1 MSTTMEMVRSKG
13 TDGKGSDKG
22 TDKGTEEEDVKKG
35 PAKGSKVGAFFKA
48 PDEDDEK
55 VLKWRFLAKGEAL
68 AAILAVFGARAV
80 EGDKQVAFK
89 VEEAGDLELGDV
101 VRHLFAK
108 AHAAGVVLSDL
119 VALIEAKE
127 AEKEKA
133 KS

>member
-1 MSTTMEMVRSKG
+1 MSTETIEAIRTKG
-13 TDGKGSDKG
+13 TGGKG
-22 TDKGTEEEDVKKG
+22 TDKGTEEEAVKKA

-89 VEEAGDLELGDV
+89 VEEAGDLELGDI
-101 VRHLFAK
+101 VRHLFIK
-108 AHAAGVVLSDL
+108 AHAAGITLSDI
-119 VALIEAKE
+119 VALIESKGGETEE
-127 AEKEKA
+127 ASK
-133 KS
+133 